1 MKEKNSEGGRQAA
14 RTIFSARTERPH
26 RALSGGLP
34 ITAAV
39 VATAVSVGIGGSGS
53 DGSSAGNATVSAR
66 G

>member
-1 MKEKNSEGGRQAA
+1 MKGDGRRRERYFQLGQ
-14 RTIFSARTERPH
+14 SAPH